1 MSNSVI
7 SKKEQ
12 DKSLSSLPYCILTQQ
27 SAFLMEDEHTV
38 RYKAHS
44 AFQQENVNVH
54 TFCGN
59 VILSIVTLLQQLVM
73 NEWYS
78 INMMTG
84 ACMLLYCT

>member
-12 DKSLSSLPYCILTQQ
+12 DKSLSSLPYSILTQQ
-27 SAFLMEDEHTV
+27 SAFLMEDEDTS
-38 RYKAHS
+38 YKAHS

-59 VILSIVTLLQQLVM
+59 FILSIVTLLQQLVM
-73 NEWYS
+73 KEWYS